1 MPFVALAIGGGALLG
16 AAATRKAASTAA
28 GATEAAAAQ
37 SADVQREALAQQR
50 ERFERQIGLQEPWR
64 QAGINAL
71 AQMQAER
78 GGMPAAFTGQ
88 VDLTQDPGYAF
99 RLSEG
104 MKALERSAAAR
115 GGLLS
120 GGTLKGI
127 QRYGQDLASQ
137 EYQNAYNRA
146 LTQYNA
152 ATQREATG
160 YNRLA
165 ALAGVGQTATGQQT
179 AALTGMG
186 GAIGQT
192 AANLGNLYMGAGQAA
207 GQARASGYTGVA
219 SSLTG
224 GLGSYLN
231 YMQGQQLMNRLLPQQ
246 VAAPIYASQ
255 PSVINEF

>member
-1 MPFVALAIGGGALLG
+1 MPDPISAIAGGSVVSGLLG
-16 AAATRKAASTAA
+16 QRAASTTA
-28 GATEAAAAQ
+28 GATERAAAQ

-50 ERFERQIGLQEPWR
+50 EMFERQIGLQEPWR
-64 QAGINAL
+64 QAGTNAL

-78 GGMPAAFTGQ
+78 AGMPPAFTGQ

-115 GGLLS
+115 GNLLS

-165 ALAGVGQTATGQQT
+165 ALAGVGQTAAGQQ
-179 AALTGMG
+179 ASALTGMG

-207 GQARASGYTGVA
+207 GQARASGYLGLGNT
-219 SSLTG
+219 LTG
-224 GLGSYLN
+224 ALGTGLN
-231 YMQGQQLMNRLLPQQ
+231 YLQAQQLMNRFPAQQ
-246 VAAPIYASQ
+246 PGTYYIEQ
-255 PSVINEF
+255 GQG

>member
-1 MPFVALAIGGGALLG
+1 MAIGTGTAILAGTLGAGLLG
-16 AAATRKAASTAA
+16 AQASRKAASTAA
-28 GATEAAAAQ
+28 GAAEAAASQ

-50 ERFERQIGLQEPWR
+50 QMFERQIGLQEPWR
-64 QAGINAL
+64 QAGVNAL
-71 AQMQAER
+71 AQMQAAR

-152 ATQREATG
+152 AMQREATG

-165 ALAGVGQTATGQQT
+165 ALAGIGQTATGQQT

-207 GQARASGYTGVA
+207 GQARASGYLGTA
-219 SSLTG
+219 NTLTG
-224 GLGSYLN
+224 ALGTGLN
-231 YMQGQQLMNRLLPQQ
+231 YLQAQEMMNRFGPQQTGTYYIEQGQ
-246 VAAPIYASQ
+246 
-255 PSVINEF
+255 

>member
-1 MPFVALAIGGGALLG
+1 MGIETAILGGAAISGLLG
-16 AAATRKAASTAA
+16 QRAARTSAS
-28 GATEAAAAQ
+28 ATEAAAAQ

-50 ERFERQIGLQEPWR
+50 EMFERQIGLQEPWR

-152 ATQREATG
+152 AMQREATG

-165 ALAGVGQTATGQQT
+165 ALAGVGQTATGQQA
-179 AALTGMG
+179 AALSGMG

-207 GQARASGYTGVA
+207 GQARASGYLGLGNT
-219 SSLTG
+219 LTG
-224 GLGSYLN
+224 ALGTGLN
-231 YMQGQQLMNRLLPQQ
+231 YLQAQQLMNRFGPQQ
-246 VAAPIYASQ
+246 TGTYYIEQ
-255 PSVINEF
+255 GQG